1 MDRIEG
7 VPEGYRLGVRRGI
20 GFNGD
25 AAIPKTITFELI
37 PIEQPKQLEAVV
49 SMREQYR
56 TGTLKYWRWE

>member
-7 VPEGYRLGVRRGI
+7 VPPEDRWNQAVPNEYLI
-20 GFNGD
+20 QQ
-25 AAIPKTITFELI
+25 AAEANSM
-37 PIEQPKQLEAVV
+37 QPKQPDEAEV